1 MNPVVSFISALL
13 LIAFISSPPLVEGIN
28 VVTSRGEKLQLYKDY
43 YALVVGVSVYDKRP
57 ALPQAVNSAKA
68 IASLLKQ
75 MGFTVTLVTDPTA
88 NQLKKALTDLAQ
100 GPGREP
106 EQGIVFY
113 YAGYGETQ
121 SLSDGAKVGWIIP
134 RDCPRYLDDPKGF
147 ADRAINMN
155 DITAFSVDIQSRHV
169 LMLFDASFSGAAFS
183 LKSPVLTG
191 ITKKS
196 ILPARQYIIAGSEG
210 ESALEQGIFSQFLLK
225 GLQGDADIV
234 PDGYITGSE
243 LGVYLENQVRDKTKG
258 QQRLQYGE
266 SNVPSLTNGDF
277 IIQQIGTAP
286 VRAAQGIAR
295 ITVKTDPETAQ
306 VNILNI
312 KQHFSQGMELKP
324 GKYHIEITARGY
336 QPEKNWITLA
346 AGEDKTIDMQL
357 KKLSATITN
366 SLEMQ
371 FVFIDPGTFEMGS
384 DAKHN
389 AGFQDEQKHTVTLTK
404 GYYLLKAEVTVGSFQ
419 TFITETGYKTD
430 AETTGGCWINTK
442 GGGWK
447 KKNENNWKNPG
458 SPETASVQQRNKLP
472 VTCVSWNDAHA
483 FIKWLITKEGKTY
496 ALPTEAEWEYACRA
510 GTTTPFAFGNCLSSD
525 QANYGGI
532 DQMFSDCKSGFRLNR
547 KKPIPVA
554 SLSANPWGLF
564 DMHGNI
570 AEWCADW
577 YGPYPSR
584 TMIDPKGPSSG
595 TDRVL
600 RGCHWLNTAS
610 ECRSAKRSNFS
621 PGSASDAIGFRL
633 VMRP

>member
-13 LIAFISSPPLVEGIN
+13 LAVFIAFPPLVEGIN

-68 IASLLKQ
+68 IASLLKR
-75 MGFTVTLVTDPTA
+75 MGFTVALVTDPTA
-88 NQLKKALTDLAQ
+88 KQLKKAMADLVR

-106 EQGIVFY
+106 KRGIVFY
-113 YAGYGETQ
+113 YVGYGETQ
-121 SLSDGAKVGWIIP
+121 SLPDGAKVGWIIP
-134 RDCPRYLDDPKGF
+134 RDCPLYLDDPKGF
-147 ADRAINMN
+147 AERAINMN

-169 LMLFDASFSGAAFS
+169 LMLFDASFSGTAFS

-191 ITKKS
+191 ITEKS

-210 ESALEQGIFSQFLLK
+210 ESALEQGIFTQLLLK
-225 GLQGDADIV
+225 GLQGDADII

-243 LGVYLENQVRDKTKG
+243 LGVYLENQVRDRTKG

-286 VRAAQGIAR
+286 VGAAPGIAR
-295 ITVKTDPETAQ
+295 ITVKTDPETAG

-312 KQHFSQGMELKP
+312 KQRFSQGMELKP
-324 GKYHIEITARGY
+324 GKYHIEVAAQGY
-336 QPEKNWITLA
+336 QTQRTWITLA
-346 AGEDKTIDMQL
+346 SGDDKTIDMEL
-357 KKLSATITN
+357 KKLGATITN
-366 SLEMQ
+366 SLGMK
-371 FVFIDPGTFEMGS
+371 FLFIDPGTFEMGS

-404 GYYLLKAEVTVGSFQ
+404 GYYLQMAEVSVGLFRK
-419 TFITETGYKTD
+419 FVTETGYKTE

-447 KKNENNWKNPG
+447 KIKESTWMNPG
-458 SPETASVQQRNKLP
+458 STEAAFQQADQLP
-472 VTCVSWNDAHA
+472 VTCVSWNDTQSFTA
-483 FIKWLITKEGKTY
+483 WLSKKEGKTY
-496 ALPTEAEWEYACRA
+496 GLPTEAEWEYACRA

-532 DQMFSDCKSGFRLNR
+532 DVQFANCKDSYRKNY
-547 KKPIPVA
+547 KKPLKVK
-554 SLSANPWGLF
+554 SLAANPWGLF
-564 DMHGNI
+564 DMHGNV

-595 TDRVL
+595 TDHVL

-610 ECRSAKRSNFS
+610 ECRSAKRSSFS
-621 PGSASDAIGFRL
+621 PDSASDAIGFRIVL
-633 VMRP
+633 RP